1 MTFQDHQFQKGREK
15 TPGSGRKIGVR
26 NKLSDKFLKDL
37 HAEWERS
44 GEAALKIL
52 AKEDP
57 ASFAKLALGVLP
69 KELDHDG
76 LPPVIV
82 VNTGVDRGPSALP
95 APPAALPP
103 PKAKEPE
110 AVPCPM
116 TSADEVAELPK
127 APEPAK
133 AEPPKLERLIYPKIV
148 TPDRL
153 ALISDFLCALFSW
166 LLPARHLARRS

>member
-1 MTFQDHQFQKGREK
+1 MSDHLKDYQFEKGQEK
-15 TPGSGRKIGVR
+15 TPGSGRKVGVR
-26 NKLSDKFLKDL
+26 NKLSEKFLKDL
-37 HAEWERS
+37 HSEWERS

-95 APPAALPP
+95 APPAALPA
-103 PKAKEPE
+103 PKKEPE
-110 AVPCPM
+110 AVACPL
-116 TSADEVAELPK
+116 TSEDQVAELPK
-127 APEPAK
+127 AEPPK

-148 TPDRL
+148 RPIGWR
-153 ALISDFLCALFSW
+153 
-166 LLPARHLARRS
+166 

>member
-1 MTFQDHQFQKGREK
+1 MSDHLKEYQFEKGQEK

-57 ASFAKLALGVLP
+57 ASFAKLALGALP
-69 KELDHDG
+69 KEHDHDG

-82 VNTGVDRGPSALP
+82 VNTGVDRGPAALP
-95 APPAALPP
+95 TSCVAALPP

-116 TSADEVAELPK
+116 TSADQVAELPK
-127 APEPAK
+127 APSEPKAEPAK
-133 AEPPKLERLIYPKIV
+133 APKLERLIYPRVVPRIGW
-148 TPDRL
+148 R
-153 ALISDFLCALFSW
+153 
-166 LLPARHLARRS
+166 